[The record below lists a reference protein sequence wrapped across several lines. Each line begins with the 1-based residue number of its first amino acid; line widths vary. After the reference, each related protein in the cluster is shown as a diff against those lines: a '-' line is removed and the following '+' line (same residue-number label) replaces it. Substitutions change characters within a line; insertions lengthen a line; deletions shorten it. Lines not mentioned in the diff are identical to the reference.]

1 MQAQDVDLTRLLA
14 DLAESLHGGIENTG
28 GKLVCD
34 LAAAR
39 VWGDAS
45 QLRRLFSNLLD
56 NAQRHGP
63 AGGGIRLTLRKQKAM
78 IEILVQDQG
87 GNIPPED
94 LQHLF
99 DRFYRADTSRSHST
113 GGAGLGLAIAK
124 AITLRHGGTIEIE
137 SSPASG
143 TCVRVLLPSLLKD
156 PV

>member
-1 MQAQDVDLTRLLA
+1 
-14 DLAESLHGGIENTG
+14 
-28 GKLVCD
+28 
-34 LAAAR
+34 
-39 VWGDAS
+39 
-45 QLRRLFSNLLD
+45 
-56 NAQRHGP
+56 
-63 AGGGIRLTLRKQKAM
+63 M